1 MAMNSTFHS
10 LLITGL
16 FSIEV
21 LIQLGE
27 VFVLFNVEIFI
38 VKIFI
43 RTKSIFNLLLNR
55 HLPKWT
61 LFLPNCI

>member
-1 MAMNSTFHS
+1 MNSTFHS

-38 VKIFI
+38 VKILI
-43 RTKSIFNLLLNR
+43 GTKSIFNL
-55 HLPKWT
+55 HPFK
-61 LFLPNCI
+61 PPSS